1 VTENHPRV
9 LLIAEAANPEWVS
22 VPLVGWNIA
31 FSLRNVARVHVVTQ
45 QRNTEA
51 MVRAGWVQDED
62 FTALDSEAVAARM
75 WKLTNRLRGSS
86 GVAWT
91 LATAMSIPSY
101 YWFEH
106 LFWKRFAAELRG
118 GAWDIVHRVTPLSP
132 TVPSLVA
139 SRLRRIGVP
148 FMVGPLNGGVPW
160 PREFVK
166 ARWQEREWLSYVRG
180 AYQLLPGS
188 RSMRDSSS
196 AIVVGSRAT
205 LQQLGKRWSEK
216 AVYIPEN
223 GIRMDRFGEPV
234 ARPPTTPLRIVFVG
248 RLVPYKGAD
257 MLIESCAGLLKAGKV
272 QLEIVGDGPQ
282 RALLE
287 RMVTEQGL
295 SGGVTFAG
303 WLNQAEVA
311 ARFSRSH
318 VLGFPSVREF
328 GGGVVLEAMASGVVP
343 VVVDYAGPSELV
355 TPATGY
361 LVQLGPRQD
370 LVRRLREQF
379 ENLVQ
384 APEAIEAKSSR
395 ARSRVERWFTWKRK
409 AEQISAVYAWV
420 LRRGPKPDFG
430 TPFPEE

>member
-1 VTENHPRV
+1 MTGNHPRV
-9 LLIAEAANPEWVS
+9 LLIAEAANPDWVS
-22 VPLVGWNIA
+22 VPLVGWHIA
-31 FSLRNVARVHVVTQ
+31 SSLRKVAHVHVVTQ

-51 MVRAGWVQDED
+51 LVRAGWVKDGD

-75 WKLTNRLRGSS
+75 WKLTSRLRGSS

-91 LATAMSIPSY
+91 LATAMSVPSY

-106 LFWKRFAAELRG
+106 LFWTRFAAELRG

-139 SRLRRIGVP
+139 RRLRRIGVP
-148 FMVGPLNGGVPW
+148 FMIGPLNGGVPW

-166 ARWQEREWLSYVRG
+166 ARWQEKEWLSYVRD
-180 AYQLLPGS
+180 AYRLLPGS

-196 AIVVGSRAT
+196 AILVGSRAT

-223 GIRMDRFGEPV
+223 GILPDRFSEPV
-234 ARPPTTPLRIVFVG
+234 ARPPMTPLRIVFVG

-257 MLIESCAGLLKAGKV
+257 MLIESCANLVKAEKV

-282 RALLE
+282 KALLE
-287 RMVTEQGL
+287 RMVAEQGLGL

-303 WLNQAEVA
+303 WLSQAEVA
-311 ARFSRSH
+311 ERFSRSH
-318 VLGFPSVREF
+318 VLAFPSVREF

-343 VVVDYAGPSELV
+343 VVIDYAGPSELV

-361 LVQLGPRQD
+361 LIQLGFPARH
-370 LVRRLREQF
+370 RET
-379 ENLVQ
+379 V
-384 APEAIEAKSSR
+384 
-395 ARSRVERWFTWKRK
+395 ARPV
-409 AEQISAVYAWV
+409 
-420 LRRGPKPDFG
+420 
-430 TPFPEE
+430 